1 MTATHADPLDARI
14 VSDTHDALRAVI
26 DPEIGVNIVDLGL
39 VYRIEMRDGRLRID
53 LTMTSPACPMSQ
65 IVVDDVQAVADA
77 IVPDGV
83 AIDVE
88 LVWEPPWAPSMMT
101 DAAREILGWH
111 ES

>member
-1 MTATHADPLDARI
+1 MTDPLEVRIETEAR
-14 VSDTHDALRAVI
+14 DALQAVI

-88 LVWEPPWAPSMMT
+88 LVWEPPWSPSMMT
-101 DAAREILGWH
+101 AAARDLLGWD
-111 ES
+111 EG